1 MAFVKDRSKAG
12 SNFDVL
18 PTGAYEVFI
27 TGAELKDSSSSEYQY
42 YNVVYTIRD
51 DIEQPGKGRKVWDIY
66 SLSPKAEFKFHAIL
80 DALEVEDGVE
90 FESEEEIIRF
100 MNGKAIIA
108 VLGAEKRKD
117 RDGNMTERNNVKATK
132 PSALGGEY
140 TAPTDSNDSFSG
152 GGTINISDDD
162 LPF

>member
-1 MAFVKDRSKAG
+1 MAFVKDKNKAG

-18 PTGAYEVFI
+18 PAGEYEVFM
-27 TGAELKDSSSSEYQY
+27 TGAELKDSKNSEYQY

-51 DIEQPGKGRKVWDIY
+51 DVEQEGKGRKVWDIY

-90 FESEEEIIRF
+90 FENEAEIIKF
-100 MNGKAIIA
+100 MIGKPIVA
-108 VLGAEKRKD
+108 VLGVEKNEK
-117 RDGNMTERNNVKATK
+117 GERNNVKATK
-132 PSALGGEY
+132 PSQIGGEY
-140 TAPTDSNDSFSG
+140 VSSEASNDPFANKG
-152 GGTINISDDD
+152 GPINISDED